1 MQRSCDFVWVNVAA
15 DFQLSA
21 TAFLI
26 LFPKHKKG
34 AIGIK
39 GVREAE
45 GLGLTPLELDIFQE
59 LY

>member
-1 MQRSCDFVWVNVAA
+1 VNVAA